1 MAETFN
7 PNQTVENAAV
17 NTDQSYNNAISSRNT
32 GQLLDIAKTN
42 PNTPIADAAINAVQ
56 HITSKAKEFASI
68 VAPIEKAGGPGTP
81 EGNIAVANTWKT
93 AKDNPQWGTALIS
106 YLMGDKQNALNL
118 VTGGKTEQKITYDK
132 NGTSYRKTV
141 NALGE
146 TVNVI
151 DQQTGMPISPKDYDT
166 LGIGY
171 SSYADTQAAQLEK
184 ADKEA
189 NRAALK
195 ESQVKNNSWSALTD
209 VHAPMFQEIYNNLG
223 KIKSDLT
230 PEQYADI
237 FSKVNSSIG
246 SAAAQ
251 SSNKS
256 LLSQFNNGIGFKAG
270 EQVSKQVAASM
281 GLEGVWSFNGKGG
294 VTNDK
299 GESKSFSELEQKQ
312 NTNNVSAENTK
323 RFDQTQ
329 ESAMKYAKIN
339 GLSDQATTRLLR
351 TIQLSHQIGQDQ
363 LELTNKVGKPMIVSL
378 PGAFNIEDKQGQGR
392 AQALQGMYNNEV
404 MQAYRDWSNKEMVNY
419 NKLKAIPDPA
429 VLEAN
434 FVKSPQYQEL
444 KNKYAQ
450 QIQGVYNESF
460 VKPQPAAPAKP
471 AAVAPPPVTAPAAT
485 NAVQGA
491 AKPKRSLADIYNSVR

>member
-1 MAETFN
+1 
-7 PNQTVENAAV
+7 
-17 NTDQSYNNAISSRNT
+17 
-32 GQLLDIAKTN
+32 
-42 PNTPIADAAINAVQ
+42 
-56 HITSKAKEFASI
+56 
-68 VAPIEKAGGPGTP
+68 
-81 EGNIAVANTWKT
+81 
-93 AKDNPQWGTALIS
+93 
-106 YLMGDKQNALNL
+106 
-118 VTGGKTEQKITYDK
+118 
-132 NGTSYRKTV
+132 
-141 NALGE
+141 
-146 TVNVI
+146 
-151 DQQTGMPISPKDYDT
+151 
-166 LGIGY
+166 
-171 SSYADTQAAQLEK
+171 
-184 ADKEA
+184 
-189 NRAALK
+189 
-195 ESQVKNNSWSALTD
+195 
-209 VHAPMFQEIYNNLG
+209 
-223 KIKSDLT
+223 
-230 PEQYADI
+230 
-237 FSKVNSSIG
+237 
-246 SAAAQ
+246 
-251 SSNKS
+251 
-256 LLSQFNNGIGFKAG
+256 
-270 EQVSKQVAASM
+270 
-281 GLEGVWSFNGKGG
+281 LEGVWSFNGKGG

-339 GLSDQATTRLLR
+339 GLSDEATTRLLR

-363 LELTNKVGKPMIVSL
+363 LELTNKIGKPMIVSL

>member
-1 MAETFN
+1 MTDTFN
-7 PNQTVENAAV
+7 PNQTAQNVATD
-17 NTDQSYNNAISSRNT
+17 TDQSYNNAISTRDT
-32 GQLLDIAKTN
+32 GKLLDIAKTN
-42 PNTPIADAAINAVQ
+42 PNTSVGDAAVNAVQ
-56 HITSKAKEFASI
+56 HITNKAKEFASVI
-68 VAPIEKAGGPGTP
+68 APIDKAGGAGTP
-81 EGNIAVANTWKT
+81 EGNIAAANAWTS
-93 AKDNPQWGTALIS
+93 AKDHPQWGTALIS

-146 TVNVI
+146 TVNVV

-171 SSYADTQAAQLEK
+171 SSYSDTQAAQLEK
-184 ADKEA
+184 ADKEKNLA
-189 NRAALK
+189 SLK

-209 VHAPMFQEIYNNLG
+209 VHSPMFQEIYNNLG

-230 PEQYADI
+230 PAQYADI

-251 SSNKS
+251 SNNKS
-256 LLSQFNNGIGFKAG
+256 LLSQFNNGVGFKVG

-281 GLEGVWSFNGKGG
+281 GLEGIWSFNGKGG

-299 GESKSFSELEQKQ
+299 GETKSFSELEQKQ

-329 ESAMKYAKIN
+329 ESAMKYAKLN
-339 GLSDQATTRLLR
+339 GLSDEATTRLLR

-378 PGAFNIEDKQGQGR
+378 PGAFSIEDKQGQGR

-404 MQAYRDWSNKEMVNY
+404 MQAYRDWSNKEMIGY
-419 NKLKAIPDPA
+419 NKTKTIPDPA

-434 FVKSPQYQEL
+434 FVKSPAYLEL

-460 VKPQPAAPAKP
+460 VKPQVAAPAKP
-471 AAVAPPPVTAPAAT
+471 AAAAPPPVAAPAAT
-485 NAVQGA
+485 PAVQGA
-491 AKPKRSLADIYNSVR
+491 AKPRRSIADIYNSVR

>member
-1 MAETFN
+1 MADTFN
-7 PNQTVENAAV
+7 PDQTVQDAAV
-17 NTDQSYNNAISSRNT
+17 KTDQSFNNAISSRNT

-42 PNTPIADAAINAVQ
+42 PNTPIADAAVSAVQ
-56 HITSKAKEFASI
+56 HITNKAKEFASVI
-68 VAPIEKAGGPGTP
+68 APIDKAGGPGTP
-81 EGNIAVANTWKT
+81 EGNLAVADAWTS
-93 AKDNPQWGTALIS
+93 AKDHPQWGTALIS

-132 NGTSYRKTV
+132 NGTSYRKTT

-146 TVNVI
+146 TVNVV

-171 SSYADTQAAQLEK
+171 SSYADTQAGQVEK
-184 ADKEA
+184 ANKEA
-189 NRAALK
+189 NLAALK
-195 ESQVKNNSWSALTD
+195 TSQVKNNSWSALTD
-209 VHAPMFQEIYNNLG
+209 VHAPMFKEIYNNLG
-223 KIKSDLT
+223 QIKSDLT

-237 FSKVNSSIG
+237 FSRVNSSVG

-256 LLSQFNNGIGFKAG
+256 LLNQFNNGVGFKVG
-270 EQVSKQVAASM
+270 EQVSKQVAANM

-299 GESKSFSELEQKQ
+299 GETKSFSELEQKQ

-329 ESAMKYAKIN
+329 ESAMKYAKLN
-339 GLSDQATTRLLR
+339 GLSDEATTRLLR

-378 PGAFNIEDKQGQGR
+378 PGAFGIEDKQGQGR

-404 MQAYRDWSNKEMVNY
+404 MQAYRDWSNKEMVGY
-419 NKLKAIPDPA
+419 NNTKTVPDPS

-434 FVKSPQYQEL
+434 FVKSPQYLEL
-444 KNKYAQ
+444 KDKYAK
-450 QIQGVYNESF
+450 QIQGVYNESY
-460 VKPQPAAPAKP
+460 VKPQAAAPAKP
-471 AAVAPPPVTAPAAT
+471 TPKAPPAISAPAAS
-485 NAVQGA
+485 AVPGA
-491 AKPKRSLADIYNSVR
+491 AKPRRSMADIEKSIR